1 MKPKGSGIE
10 ASSFQEDTQYLV
22 NAKLGRFKLFNL
34 VGVLKSIGSINSL
47 VNHKFQHNQIT
58 KDLACK
64 VACKEDNTKITYS
77 YFYFH
82 KGT

>member
-10 ASSFQEDTQYLV
+10 ASTFQEDTRYLV
-22 NAKLGRFKLFNL
+22 NAKLGRFELFNL
-34 VGVLKSIGSINSL
+34 VGILKSIGSINSL
-47 VNHKFQHNQIT
+47 VNHKFH
-58 KDLACK
+58 LACK

-77 YFYFH
+77 YYYFH